1 MRIQDLLIESKQ
13 DITEAPVGLLKKAGL
28 GIKKVFG
35 SGKAAGELD
44 TGNVA
49 NQLKKDYM
57 MMLGKTGQEP
67 EAASVITF
75 LKSKGY
81 PTASA
86 GSALGIATQAPV
98 KKQATQAKSVVKK
111 TTTPVDSGPNWDEVT
126 GEPLSAKA
134 KAEYEKFSPEQK
146 AKIQQAIAN
155 EKNPTNT
162 TKQKQL
168 APNAPNPKG
177 GVGAFDQITKQLT
190 TPTEKPA
197 VVPADSAVVPAAP
210 GRSGG
215 KVKGQV
221 SQTANAIRKRQSRAV
236 KKRTTHPADDN
247 PNIQLGNESID
258 YDIFEAITDQQL
270 DMAFLK
276 AAQEKAKVGASAT
289 ATTGAT
295 PAAPTKPGFGAMAKA
310 MATPRDGSGD
320 SFSSGANTLNGIDI
334 ATLKSAIAR
343 AINQKQLSSQEL
355 ASLQQLLKNLSKEG

>member
-86 GSALGIATQAPV
+86 GSALGIAPSI
-98 KKQATQAKSVVKK
+98 KQAKQAKS
-111 TTTPVDSGPNWDEVT
+111 SGSN
-126 GEPLSAKA
+126 
-134 KAEYEKFSPEQK
+134 
-146 AKIQQAIAN
+146 
-155 EKNPTNT
+155 
-162 TKQKQL
+162 QKQL
-168 APNAPNPKG
+168 APNPPDPKG

-190 TPTEKPA
+190 TPAEKPA
-197 VVPADSAVVPAAP
+197 VVPADSAVAP
-210 GRSGG
+210 SRSGG

-221 SQTANAIRKRQSRAV
+221 SQTANAIRKRQARAV

-247 PNIQLGNESID
+247 KNIQLGNESID

-276 AAQEKAKVGASAT
+276 AAQEKAKTGSAVPA
-289 ATTGAT
+289 ATTS
-295 PAAPTKPGFGAMAKA
+295 AAPTKPSIGAMAKA
-310 MATPRDGSGD
+310 MATPRDDSSD
-320 SFSSGANTLNGIDI
+320 SFSSDSNPLSGVDRTI
-334 ATLKSAIAR
+334 LKSAIAR
-343 AINQKQLSSQEL
+343 VINQKQLTSQEL
-355 ASLQQLLKNLSKEG
+355 GSLQRLLKNLSKEG